1 MSYILNIK
9 PWLSKHPLYLT
20 LWASTAAFISYFC
33 MYMYRKPFT
42 AATYDDWTLWD
53 MDYKILL
60 VIAQV
65 IGYAISKFIGIRFI
79 SGLDG
84 SKRNLYFIGL
94 ISFSFAALLGFMWT
108 PYPYGLVWLFLN
120 GLPLG
125 LIWGIVFQYLEG
137 RRITEI
143 LTVIL
148 SANFILS
155 SGVAKSIGQYLI
167 QSGIAETSMPAV
179 IGLIFFPIMLISVW
193 MLSCIP
199 APNSEDIRLRAPR
212 KAMDAHQRKELI
224 KNYRPILILF
234 VVIYITLTMIR
245 DIRDNFGVEIWSEL
259 GFSQNTSIYTTTEIP
274 ATILI
279 LLILGLMFLIKDNR
293 KALNINMLL
302 TLSGALMLLITTILF
317 SIGSISPVW
326 WMVFSGCGLFIPY
339 IIYNGLIFDR
349 FIAAF
354 RITGNVGFLMYMAD
368 AFGYLG
374 SVGIMLF
381 KNFSNADI
389 SWLSFYVTLS
399 LVAGTLCVGL
409 IVLTYFVVNRKY
421 KSSSE
426 LSSSKEIHVYEQYAK
441 I

>member
-1 MSYILNIK
+1 M
-9 PWLSKHPLYLT
+9 LT

-42 AATYDDWTLWD
+42 AATYDDWTMWD

-84 SKRNLYFIGL
+84 NKRNLYFIGL
-94 ISFSFAALLGFMWT
+94 ISFSFAALLGFMWA

-167 QSGIAETSMPAV
+167 QSGITETSMPAI
-179 IGLIFFPIMLISVW
+179 IGMIFFPIMLISVW

-199 APNSEDIRLRAPR
+199 APDSEDIRLRAPR
-212 KAMDAHQRKELI
+212 QAMDDYQRKELI

-259 GFSQNTSIYTTTEIP
+259 GFSHNTSIYTTTEIP

-279 LLILGLMFLIKDNR
+279 LVILGLMFLIKDNH

-302 TLSGALMLLITTILF
+302 TLSGALILLVTTILF
-317 SIGSISPVW
+317 SLGSISPVW
-326 WMVFSGCGLFIPY
+326 WMVLSGSGLFIPY

-354 RITGNVGFLMYMAD
+354 RITGNVGFLMYIAD

-374 SVGIMLF
+374 SVGIMLY
-381 KNFSNADI
+381 KNFGNADI
-389 SWLSFYVTLS
+389 SWLSFYMTLS
-399 LVAGTLCVGL
+399 VMAGTLCVGL
-409 IVLTYFVVNRKY
+409 IVLTYYVVNRKY

-426 LSSSKEIHVYEQYAK
+426 LSSSKEIQVYEHYAK

>member
-1 MSYILNIK
+1 M
-9 PWLSKHPLYLT
+9 
-20 LWASTAAFISYFC
+20 
-33 MYMYRKPFT
+33 
-42 AATYDDWTLWD
+42 
-53 MDYKILL
+53 
-60 VIAQV
+60 
-65 IGYAISKFIGIRFI
+65 
-79 SGLDG
+79 
-84 SKRNLYFIGL
+84 
-94 ISFSFAALLGFMWT
+94 
-108 PYPYGLVWLFLN
+108 
-120 GLPLG
+120 
-125 LIWGIVFQYLEG
+125 
-137 RRITEI
+137 
-143 LTVIL
+143 TVIL

-199 APNSEDIRLRAPR
+199 APDSEDIRLRAPR

-234 VVIYITLTMIR
+234 VIIYITLTMIR

-326 WMVFSGCGLFIPY
+326 WMVFSGSGLFIPY

-399 LVAGTLCVGL
+399 LVVGTLCVGL

>member
-1 MSYILNIK
+1 MSFKSQVEYRLTR
-9 PWLSKHPLYLT
+9 HPLLLT
-20 LWASTAAFISYFC
+20 MWASTAAFISYFC

-108 PYPYGLVWLFLN
+108 PYPYGLMWLFLN

-167 QSGIAETSMPAV
+167 QSGITETSMPAI

-199 APNSEDIRLRAPR
+199 SPDSEDISLRAPR
-212 KAMDAHQRKELI
+212 QAMSALQRKELI
-224 KNYRPILILF
+224 KNYRPILVLF
-234 VVIYITLTMIR
+234 IVIYITLTMIR

-259 GFSQNTSIYTTTEIP
+259 GFTKNTSIYTTTEIP

-279 LLILGLMFLIKDNR
+279 LVILGLMFLIKDNR

-302 TLSGALMLLITTILF
+302 TLSGALMLLVTTILF

-326 WMVFSGCGLFIPY
+326 WMVFSGCGLFIP
-339 IIYNGLIFDR
+339 LHH
-349 FIAAF
+349 
-354 RITGNVGFLMYMAD
+354 L
-368 AFGYLG
+368 
-374 SVGIMLF
+374 
-381 KNFSNADI
+381 
-389 SWLSFYVTLS
+389 
-399 LVAGTLCVGL
+399 
-409 IVLTYFVVNRKY
+409 
-421 KSSSE
+421 
-426 LSSSKEIHVYEQYAK
+426 
-441 I
+441 

>member
-1 MSYILNIK
+1 LSGQVGIK
-9 PWLSKHPLYLT
+9 DWLVKHPLMLT
-20 LWASTAAFISYFC
+20 LWASSAAFISYFC

-94 ISFSFAALLGFMWT
+94 ISFSFAALLGLMWT

-125 LIWGIVFQYLEG
+125 LIWG
-137 RRITEI
+137 ITEI

-199 APNSEDIRLRAPR
+199 APDDEDIRLRAPR
-212 KAMDAHQRKELI
+212 QAMDAHQRKELI
-224 KNYRPILILF
+224 KNYRPILVLF
-234 VVIYITLTMIR
+234 VIIYITLTMIR
-245 DIRDNFGVEIWSEL
+245 DIRDNFGVEIWGEL

-279 LLILGLMFLIKDNR
+279 LVILGLMFLIKDNR

-302 TLSGALMLLITTILF
+302 TLLGALMLLVTTILF
-317 SIGSISPVW
+317 SLGSILPVW

-354 RITGNVGFLMYMAD
+354 RITGNVGFLMYLAD

-381 KNFSNADI
+381 KNFGNSDI

-399 LVAGTLCVGL
+399 VVAGTLCVGL
-409 IVLTYFVVNRKY
+409 IVLTYFVVNQKY

-426 LSSSKEIHVYEQYAK
+426 LSSSKEINVYEQYAK

>member
-1 MSYILNIK
+1 MNAHFSIK
-9 PWLSKHPLYLT
+9 IWLLRHPLMLT

-42 AATYDDWTLWD
+42 AATYDDWTMWD

-84 SKRNLYFIGL
+84 NKRNLYFIGL
-94 ISFSFAALLGFMWT
+94 ISFSFAALLGFMWA

-167 QSGIAETSMPAV
+167 QSGITETSMPAI
-179 IGLIFFPIMLISVW
+179 IGMIFFPIMLISVW

-199 APNSEDIRLRAPR
+199 APDSEDIRLRAPR
-212 KAMDAHQRKELI
+212 QAMDDYQRKELI

-259 GFSQNTSIYTTTEIP
+259 GFSHNTSIYTTTEIP

-279 LLILGLMFLIKDNR
+279 LVILGLMFLIKDNH

-302 TLSGALMLLITTILF
+302 TLSGALILLVTTILF
-317 SIGSISPVW
+317 SLGSISPVW
-326 WMVFSGCGLFIPY
+326 WMVLSGSGLFIPY

-354 RITGNVGFLMYMAD
+354 RITGNVGFLMYIAD

-374 SVGIMLF
+374 SVGIMLY
-381 KNFSNADI
+381 KNFGNADI
-389 SWLSFYVTLS
+389 SWLSFYMTLS
-399 LVAGTLCVGL
+399 VMAGTLCVGL
-409 IVLTYFVVNRKY
+409 IVLTYYVVNRKY

-426 LSSSKEIHVYEQYAK
+426 LSSSKEIQVYEHYAK

>member
-1 MSYILNIK
+1 LTPLFGIK
-9 PWLSKHPLYLT
+9 DWLARHPLLLT
-20 LWASTAAFISYFC
+20 LWASTAAFVSYFC

-42 AATYDDWTLWD
+42 AATYDDYTLWD

-60 VIAQV
+60 VISQV

-79 SGLDG
+79 SGLDS
-84 SKRNLYFIGL
+84 SKRSLYFLGL
-94 ISFSFAALLGFMWT
+94 IGFSLMALLGFMWA
-108 PYPYGLVWLFLN
+108 PYPYGLFWLLLN
-120 GLPLG
+120 GVPLG

-155 SGVAKSIGQYLI
+155 SGVAKTIGQVLI
-167 QSGIAETSMPAV
+167 QSGVAETTMPAV
-179 IGLIFFPIMLISVW
+179 IGLLFFPVTLVAVW

-199 APNSEDIRLRAPR
+199 APNSEDVKLRSPRL
-212 KAMDAHQRKELI
+212 AMDSIQRKELI
-224 KNYRPILILF
+224 KNYKPILILF
-234 VVIYITLTMIR
+234 VAIYITLTMIR
-245 DIRDNFGVEIWSEL
+245 DIRDNFGVEIWQEL
-259 GFSQNTSIYTTTEIP
+259 GFTKDTSIYTTTEIP

-279 LLILGLMFLIKDNR
+279 LLVLGLMFLLKDNK

-302 TLSGALMLLITTILF
+302 TLTGALMLLITTILF
-317 SIGSISPVW
+317 TLGSMSPIW
-326 WMVFSGCGLFIPY
+326 WMVLSGCGLFIPY

-354 RITGNVGFLMYMAD
+354 RITGNIGFLMYLAD

-381 KNFSNADI
+381 KNFGKADI
-389 SWLSFYVTLS
+389 SWLSFYTTLS
-399 LVAGTLCVGL
+399 IVAGTLCVAM
-409 IVLTYFVVNRKY
+409 IMVTYYVVHIKY
-421 KSSSE
+421 KSSSDY
-426 LSSSKEIHVYEQYAK
+426 SSSKSIEVYEQ
-441 I
+441 